1 MFLLHLH
8 DGKHRQL
15 ASPFRGRHHS
25 LFQPSAFQQ
34 YHHPSC
40 LFPPDF
46 PLPSSVCSA
55 TSKVAS
61 FFSPWILRSCVVT
74 LLFLFPFLNSSSRQP
89 LGLTLRVVYI
99 LSHPHVSTDHLLSST
114 ARGPSSLPAIP
125 GAALLQYLTTPYF
138 SNLNRAHAHGSSCPR
153 LPSARG
159 FSPRTPVSASN

>member
-1 MFLLHLH
+1 MFPLHLH

-40 LFPPDF
+40 LFPLDLTFHYPVQCV
-46 PLPSSVCSA
+46 PLLPRWHPSSR
-55 TSKVAS
+55 
-61 FFSPWILRSCVVT
+61 PVVT

-89 LGLTLRVVYI
+89 LGLTLRVVYL
-99 LSHPHVSTDHLLSST
+99 LSHPHVSTDQLLSST

-125 GAALLQYLTTPYF
+125 GAALPQYLTTLHF
-138 SNLNRAHAHGSSCPR
+138 SNFNRAHAHGSSCPR

-159 FSPRTPVSASN
+159 FSPRTPVSALS